1 MKKTLFIH
9 IGAHKT
15 GTSAIQKFLSI
26 NRNVLKKGGFLYPG
40 GGPAHHD
47 MVHDFLTLSADE
59 IRKNPNLVT
68 SRYFTEIRGSRAETV
83 ILSSE
88 EFENL
93 NSGIASLREYLI
105 PEFSVKVIFYVRRQ
119 DEMIES
125 LYNQRIKSPKIH
137 SGMKFADFFSQ
148 LMNPAEQYRS
158 GNKSIPA
165 RNDRLDYYSLLLPW
179 KNAFGM
185 ENILVRC
192 YEQEQLSQGLY
203 EDFMNA
209 IGCGFDRR
217 YRVPSERVNASLPL
231 DHLEIIRICND
242 QFNGDENIHTFLL
255 RTFKTMNA
263 GKTFKRQ
270 YLLSPGQRREILSFY
285 ETSNE
290 KIAREFLGRSDGR
303 LFYAPL
309 PDVQEPWEPYEGLTV
324 EKIVPIFTE
333 ILFNMDLER
342 NSLKRRMRMTIKKIG
357 TTLGLLPTMEYWY
370 TRFHRT

>member
-1 MKKTLFIH
+1 
-9 IGAHKT
+9 
-15 GTSAIQKFLSI
+15 
-26 NRNVLKKGGFLYPG
+26 
-40 GGPAHHD
+40 

-105 PEFSVKVIFYVRRQ
+105 PEFNVKVIFYVRRQ